1 MRTVVILLLVFV
13 AVSPAGISG
22 ANKPPYA
29 EQVSMIQLI
38 ASPEKYDGKVVAVIG
53 YLRLEFEG
61 NELFLHEEDY
71 KSHIAKNGIWVNV
84 GPKMKGNAD
93 QLNMHYVLL
102 IGTFN
107 AKSKGHMDMQSG
119 SILADGG
126 RIWGSEKT
134 PGTGTQ

>member
-1 MRTVVILLLVFV
+1 MRIIVTLFIFL
-13 AVSPAGISG
+13 ATIGSAES
-22 ANKPPYA
+22 NDSSKPPYA

-38 ASPEKYDGKVVAVIG
+38 ATPEAYDGKVVAVIG

-71 KSHIAKNGIWVNV
+71 KSHIAKNGIWVSV
-84 GPKMKGNAD
+84 GPKMKTQAD

-107 AKSKGHMDMQSG
+107 AKNKGHMNMQSG
-119 SILADGG
+119 TLSADGG
-126 RIWGSEKT
+126 KIWEPLKT
-134 PGTGTQ
+134 PSASTK